1 MDKQY
6 DPFIRVYVS
15 DLKGVPLLEVSGE
28 VDLGTLPQLQRALQR
43 ALTRNGNQI
52 ILDLRKVTFID
63 SSGVGALIS
72 AKKTLLSKRGELHL
86 ICGDDHIR
94 RKLGIMRLANIMRLH
109 STPEEAYLDIS
120 SPEPAE
126 QAYG

>member
-1 MDKQY
+1 MDRQY

-15 DLKGVPLLEVSGE
+15 ELQGVPLLEVSGE
-28 VDLGTLPQLQRALQR
+28 VDLGTLPQLQRALER
-43 ALTRNGNQI
+43 ALNRNGNQI
-52 ILDLRKVTFID
+52 ILDLRKVSFID

-94 RKLGIMRLANIMRLH
+94 RKLGIMRLANIMKLH
-109 STPEEAYLDIS
+109 STPEEAYQDIAG
-120 SPEPAE
+120 PQTPE
-126 QAYG
+126 QAN